1 MRVTKEQ
8 ETTSLHPDAVLSRSE
23 AVCRRFNVLLMFSI
37 LPHCP

>member
-23 AVCRRFNVLLMFSI
+23 AVCFNVLLMFSV